1 MGYIMS
7 LLSSFKTNI
16 GAIMFGSAGSV
27 IAIVGALFTI
37 DARYAHAA
45 DVQKTNNET
54 QKQIIESTNTLRRQ
68 MLEDKLFELGL
79 KKAQDKK
86 PLSAIDQALSDRYK
100 QQLNDLNRK

>member
-1 MGYIMS
+1 MS
-7 LLSSFKTNI
+7 LFSSFKTNI

-37 DARYAHAA
+37 DARYAHAT

-54 QKQIIESTNTLRRQ
+54 QKQIIESTNSLRKQ
-68 MLEDKLFELGL
+68 MLEDKLFELDL
-79 KKAQDKK
+79 KKTQDKK
-86 PLSAIDQALSDRYK
+86 QQLSPIDQALSDRYK